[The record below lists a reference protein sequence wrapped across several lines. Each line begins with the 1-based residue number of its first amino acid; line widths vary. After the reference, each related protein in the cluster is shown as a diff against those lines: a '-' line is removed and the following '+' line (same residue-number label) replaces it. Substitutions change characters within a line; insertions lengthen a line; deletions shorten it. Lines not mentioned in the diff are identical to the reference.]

1 MRALSHGYVTGQLI
15 NFFTDDGNLGMVFS
29 VSSCF
34 FLNWVYIVRFLQGNS
49 VRMSVDT
56 MLVLIPLVKVS
67 SLGPKLSSL
76 LSFKI
81 SVSLELSTI
90 PRKCKVSVG

>member
-34 FLNWVYIVRFLQGNS
+34 FKNWVYIVRFLQGNS
-49 VRMSVDT
+49 VRMGVDT

-67 SLGPKLSSL
+67 SLGPKLSS
-76 LSFKI
+76 FG
-81 SVSLELSTI
+81 VSKFQYL
-90 PRKCKVSVG
+90 